1 MHVHLLHWEYFPFMM
16 TPFPSTLVCENSFI
30 FVHASLRSTPLFRR
44 TNHTIISF
52 LASRF
57 HVSIFSCAV

>member
-1 MHVHLLHWEYFPFMM
+1 MHVHLMHWEYSPFMM
-16 TPFPSTLVCENSFI
+16 TPFPSTLVCENFFI
-30 FVHASLRSTPLFRR
+30 FVHASLWSTPLCSR

-57 HVSIFSCAV
+57 YVSIFSCAV